1 MASDYGLNFGWR
13 RSDETY
19 RVAEGRHRTPK
30 TGPILLQG
38 TCVEIDPDNPGYLKV
53 ATAGAPPVT
62 GVRGVLLQ
70 EEAHFFSIYEVEST
84 TSFRLGLTKPNTLS
98 VITNGAGAKVWF
110 RNTQP
115 KTQIDGHAVPGVA
128 LVDFTAT
135 IAVGDG
141 LAWGPAQKWVRVA
154 PGDATAHFTVTEVDN
169 AKQYLEAV
177 FVK

>member
-30 TGPILLQG
+30 TGAVLLQG
-38 TCVEIDPDNPGYLKV
+38 TCVTIDPANPGYLMV
-53 ATAGAPPVT
+53 APANAPAVT
-62 GVRGVLLQ
+62 GVTGVLLQ
-70 EEAHFFSIYEVEST
+70 EESHFFSIYEVEST
-84 TSFRLGLTKPNTLS
+84 TSFRLGITKPNTLS

-110 RNTQP
+110 RNTTA
-115 KTQIDGHAVPGVA
+115 KTQIDGHAVPGVT
-128 LVDFTAT
+128 LVTFPAGG
-135 IAVGDG
+135 INVGDLLG
-141 LAWGPAQKWVRVA
+141 WDGTRWVVTTDEA
-154 PGDATAHFTVTEVDN
+154 AAHFTVTEVDN